1 MYLFYFY
8 VFFNYNYIEVLNV
21 NKKVL
26 KFMAIFLTLIMVASF
41 VASIVVWF
49 I

>member
-1 MYLFYFY
+1 M
-8 VFFNYNYIEVLNV
+8 

-26 KFMAIFLTLIMVASF
+26 KGMAIFLTLVMVLSF